1 MRVPTLGNRCESRV
15 PRAGTNGAPA
25 VAMLLPSRALLSAFV
40 VAASLCC
47 AACAGE
53 PPPKTASAA
62 PTAAKEAAPPE
73 ENTWG
78 PQSPQPKWFEEK
90 PPCPE
95 GANLVGQLP
104 PKGNVVECVNAAGLP
119 HGLSSV
125 WFPNGHEGTMTE
137 YKNGTRHGRWMH
149 WLHNHVL
156 VEGSFKEGRRDG
168 DWRYWFDDV
177 AGFDLDARYNRAY
190 NQKNYVVEHYN
201 NGLLVK
207 TTHFKDGKAVD

>member
-1 MRVPTLGNRCESRV
+1 MLILSRV
-15 PRAGTNGAPA
+15 DASAFA
-25 VAMLLPSRALLSAFV
+25 VATALLCS
-40 VAASLCC
+40 
-47 AACAGE
+47 ACAGE
-53 PPPKTASAA
+53 PPPKTAAAA
-62 PTAAKEAAPPE
+62 PAAAKDGAPPE

-90 PPCPE
+90 TPCPE
-95 GANLVGQLP
+95 GAKLVGQLP
-104 PKGNVVECVNAAGLP
+104 PKGNVVECVDPMGHP

-156 VEGSFKEGRRDG
+156 VEGTFKEGRRDG
-168 DWRYWFDDV
+168 EWKYWFDDV

-190 NQKNYVVEHYN
+190 NKDNYVVERYN
-201 NGLLVK
+201 NGMLVK
-207 TTHFKDGKAVD
+207 TTHFKDGKPID